1 MLEMYRFAHTI
12 AVSATPDR
20 RYRAEVERETMAR
33 LRALQHDLIDEGC
46 DEVLAGLFAMKQFRD
61 ECHLQHV
68 YPSRATVRHRWS
80 LVRDTIRGNNRLRM
94 ALLASL
100 GALAS
105 MLAVAVAAVAASP

>member
-1 MLEMYRFAHTI
+1 MYRFAHTI

-68 YPSRATVRHRWS
+68 YPSRATVQAP
-80 LVRDTIRGNNRLRM
+80 M
-94 ALLASL
+94 
-100 GALAS
+100 
-105 MLAVAVAAVAASP
+105 VAGSGYDPRQ